1 LDPFVVAVFF
11 PLFGARGEEVFQS
24 KEFRE
29 SARECSSTLDFIV
42 TSLGPD
48 MDMLFTQLVEMG
60 HDSGLFGKIRPEHWT
75 LLEQSLMSA
84 LESTLGERFD
94 ENTKA
99 SWERVFGAI
108 SSTIIKVLRPSRRRS
123 VN

>member
-1 LDPFVVAVFF
+1 M
-11 PLFGARGEEVFQS
+11 FQS